1 MKKCGAFL
9 IIIFTA
15 ISIFTGCRAKKV
27 DTNGINR
34 IVSLGPSAT
43 EILFAIGA
51 DKQLVAC
58 TDFCDYPAEAKTKA
72 SVGGFAANSIS
83 LESIIS
89 YEPDLVY
96 LFSGMHDSLIKPLQ
110 DMGISVYV
118 SKAAS
123 VDDVKKEI
131 IEIGTITGHSAEAE
145 DVVKEMNL
153 LLAEAR
159 NKSAE
164 AKKNGSSPL
173 IYWQVWDDPLMTAGK
188 NSFINDIITL
198 AGGINIFGEENSD
211 YPIISDEAVIAAKP
225 QFIFISKASDN
236 YSVTNN
242 KIMFY
247 AMKKDSGASV
257 HYVNDDKF
265 SRPGPRCAEAVQD
278 LTKILY
284 GLSRK

>member
-1 MKKCGAFL
+1 MKRRGAFL
-9 IIIFTA
+9 VIILTA

-110 DMGISVYV
+110 DMGINVYV

-225 QFIFISKASDN
+225 QFIFITKASDN

-284 GLSRK
+284 GLPRK